1 MDVSYFIF
9 LFFARMDEFFVEV
22 HHGGKLLNNPIRYEG
37 VAINYFDGYERDC
50 WSAQELRNMVGKLG
64 YISYGKL
71 WYKMPMVSLEDGGL
85 RPVTTANDDLAMGMV
100 DNVQGHKVIE
110 LYVEHCVDVPN
121 IIDDVGN
128 FT

>member
-1 MDVSYFIF
+1 M
-9 LFFARMDEFFVEV
+9 EV